1 MRTRQTSSIFWA
13 AVSLDIISSTLVT
26 KFMIHSGVLL
36 SVTPFQPG
44 PTSFSPVTLWQLWHF
59 TSYIF
64 LPPATIFSSNGC
76 VSCTF
81 WCGPMP
87 LGLFASAV
95 PVAAL
100 SEVAPVVLPLSE
112 LELHELAKKAL
123 LTSKATRK
131 FFCFIID
138 GLNMKN
144 SNVNVCFFE
153 WNLICQPVI
162 RFPT

>member
-112 LELHELAKKAL
+112 FELQELTKKAPHKSRVAKKL
-123 LTSKATRK
+123 
-131 FFCFIID
+131 FCFIINR
-138 GLNMKN
+138 LNMKN
-144 SNVNVCFFE
+144 ENLTVCFFE
-153 WNLICQPVI
+153 
-162 RFPT
+162 